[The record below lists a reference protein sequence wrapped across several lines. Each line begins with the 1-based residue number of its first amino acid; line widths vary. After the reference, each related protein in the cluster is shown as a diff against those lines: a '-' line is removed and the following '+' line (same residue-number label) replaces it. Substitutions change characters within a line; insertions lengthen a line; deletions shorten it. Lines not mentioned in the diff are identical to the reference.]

1 MKPAGTKQA
10 EASPLQALIDLG
22 ALGRVFSL
30 PTVISNCLAG
40 WVLSG
45 CGNIGKLILAC
56 LSLSFLQVAISWLTL
71 LFDLKSESDYQRMY
85 PWLSTRVTLRIL
97 WILSVVFIWL
107 GILLAACCGRMVAIL
122 ACWILFIGLLTACT
136 HRLFFLSALLPG
148 FLRASYYVVGGSVAW
163 GGLMGESLWGAV
175 GILFFMFGSGYVTRQ
190 RWNAELRSLAIPSVA
205 FAVPLLLALIV
216 NDGDYRWI
224 GVCFTGAVF
233 AWLLYIFYRQ
243 NVRKE
248 MAQTAAYLTAT
259 ICLIDFLAA
268 GVESVPVALLLGVLF
283 ILANFFT
290 QNMKRMDDI
299 WIVL

>member
-1 MKPAGTKQA
+1 MRAAT
-10 EASPLQALIDLG
+10 DLSV
-22 ALGRVFSL
+22 LGRVITL
-30 PTVISNCLAG
+30 PTVLSNCLGG

-45 CGNIGKLILAC
+45 CGNVDKLVPAC
-56 LSLSFLQVAISWLTL
+56 LSLFFLQVAISWLTV
-71 LFDLKSESDYQRMY
+71 LFDLKNESDYQRMY
-85 PWLSTRVTLRIL
+85 PWLSTRATLRIP

-136 HRLFFLSALLPG
+136 HRIFFLSALLPG

-163 GGLMGESLWGAV
+163 SGLLGETCWGAL

-224 GVCFTGAVF
+224 GICFVSAVF

-268 GVESVPVALLLGVLF
+268 GVESVPVALVLGVLF
-283 ILANFFT
+283 ILTNFFT

>member
-1 MKPAGTKQA
+1 MMNRGHAG
-10 EASPLQALIDLG
+10 ASLMRAATDLSV
-22 ALGRVFSL
+22 LGRVITL
-30 PTVISNCLAG
+30 PTVLSNCLGG

-45 CGNIGKLILAC
+45 CGNVDKLVPAC
-56 LSLSFLQVAISWLTL
+56 LSLFFLQVAISWLTV
-71 LFDLKSESDYQRMY
+71 LFDLKNESDYQRMY
-85 PWLSTRVTLRIL
+85 PWLSTRATLRIP

-136 HRLFFLSALLPG
+136 HRIFFLSALLPG

-163 GGLMGESLWGAV
+163 SGLLGETCWGAL

-224 GVCFTGAVF
+224 GICFVSAVF

-268 GVESVPVALLLGVLF
+268 GVESVPVALVLGVLF
-283 ILANFFT
+283 ILTNFFT

>member
-1 MKPAGTKQA
+1 MRAAT
-10 EASPLQALIDLG
+10 DLSV
-22 ALGRVFSL
+22 LGRVITL
-30 PTVISNCLAG
+30 PTVLSNCLAG

-45 CGNIGKLILAC
+45 CGNVDKLVPAC
-56 LSLSFLQVAISWLTL
+56 LSLFFLQVAISWLTV
-71 LFDLKSESDYQRMY
+71 LFDLKNESDYQRMY
-85 PWLSTRVTLRIL
+85 PWLSTRATLRIP

-136 HRLFFLSALLPG
+136 HRIFFLSALLPG

-163 GGLMGESLWGAV
+163 SGLLGETCWGAL

-224 GVCFTGAVF
+224 GICFVSAVF

-268 GVESVPVALLLGVLF
+268 GVESVPVALVLGVLF
-283 ILANFFT
+283 ILTNFFT